1 MENNQILL
9 ETKLVSDIKGT
20 FLCPHIS
27 EGIGGDGMKSSG
39 F

>member
-20 FLCPHIS
+20 FYVPSYVDIQHQELL
-27 EGIGGDGMKSSG
+27 
-39 F
+39 